1 MNKWFD
7 SQSKIVKILLLIP
20 IWGWVVAG
28 LYRIFKYLDG
38 NKNTTTLVFG
48 ILFIVPFIGFFGSII
63 DIFTVAT
70 EDKIKFLAD

>member
-7 SQSKIVKILLLIP
+7 SQSKIVRILLLIP

-38 NKNTTTLVFG
+38 NRNTTTLVYG
-48 ILFIVPFIGFFGSII
+48 ILFLVPFIGFFGSII
-63 DIFTVAT
+63 DIFTTAAD
-70 EDKIKFLAD
+70 DKIKFLAD

>member
-20 IWGWVVAG
+20 IWGWVIAG

-38 NKNTTTLVFG
+38 KKNTTTLVFG
-48 ILFIVPFIGFFGSII
+48 ILFIVPFVGFFGSIV
-63 DIFTVAT
+63 DIFTVAA